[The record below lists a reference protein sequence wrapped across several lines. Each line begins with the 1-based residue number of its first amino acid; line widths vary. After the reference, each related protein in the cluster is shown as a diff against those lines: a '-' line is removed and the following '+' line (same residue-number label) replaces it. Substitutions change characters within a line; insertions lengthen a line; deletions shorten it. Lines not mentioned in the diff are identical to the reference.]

1 MVRSVVVGLDGSAE
15 SRAAAEWAAR
25 EAKRRFLPLELV
37 HVWEAVPAPMAL
49 APLLGVPPADGRGSI
64 LREAAEEVRLRH
76 PGLDVIVDQV
86 PGRPAEVLTK
96 AAKDA
101 ALMVLGS
108 RGLGGIGGF
117 LVGSV
122 GQAVVAQA
130 EQPVV
135 LVRAGERLA
144 DGHATDPS
152 AVPFAGTPFG
162 PVVLGLDTD
171 SPDDAVITFAFEA
184 AARRV
189 TPCGSST
196 PGACRRTSRT
206 VCPPTP
212 NSTPC
217 WQSRTLPRWPRCC
230 TAGRRSTRPSRSSRS
245 PAPAVPPCTWST
257 PRGRHPWSSWA
268 DGSAEARSVHTSAP
282 SRTPSCITPQ
292 PPSPSS
298 RTTDTGPRRC
308 PPVCRRKCRSTRW
321 WGGPAPGRS
330 CPGDPSRQPGDAR
343 GPRTRRRGCRRH
355 RNRPRPCAS
364 LRGGAGRG
372 VPPAGVRAWRC
383 PAHRTT
389 GRPLPVGKPA

>member
-189 TPCGSST
+189 TPLRIVHAWSLPPYFAYGLPADPELDALLAKQDAAALAEVLHRWKEKYPAVTVVEESRAGS
-196 PGACRRTSRT
+196 PAVHLVDASREASL
-206 VCPPTP
+206 VVV
-212 NSTPC
+212 
-217 WQSRTLPRWPRCC
+217 
-230 TAGRRSTRPSRSSRS
+230 GRRVRRS
-245 PAPAVPPCTWST
+245 PLGAHIGPVTHAVLHHAAAPVAV
-257 PRGRHPWSSWA
+257 
-268 DGSAEARSVHTSAP
+268 V
-282 SRTPSCITPQ
+282 
-292 PPSPSS
+292 
-298 RTTDTGPRRC
+298 
-308 PPVCRRKCRSTRW
+308 
-321 WGGPAPGRS
+321 
-330 CPGDPSRQPGDAR
+330 
-343 GPRTRRRGCRRH
+343 
-355 RNRPRPCAS
+355 
-364 LRGGAGRG
+364 
-372 VPPAGVRAWRC
+372 
-383 PAHRTT
+383 AHD
-389 GRPLPVGKPA
+389 